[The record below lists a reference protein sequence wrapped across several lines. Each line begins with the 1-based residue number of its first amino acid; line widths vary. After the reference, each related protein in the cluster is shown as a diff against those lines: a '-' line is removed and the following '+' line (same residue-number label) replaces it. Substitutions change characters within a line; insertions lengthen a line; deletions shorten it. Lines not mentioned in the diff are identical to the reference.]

1 MGTTL
6 LLQVRRAGQRRPRA
20 GHARTMRTEGAGVL
34 GDRRGSTT
42 RRSRRGGGRWR
53 WGSCRGSLRP
63 SCRTSCRTSIRTR
76 SDSIRRSCSS
86 TPPGRSRLPRR
97 RRRALTDAVS
107 SGKVGFVGIH
117 SATDTLYQWPA
128 YGEMIGGYFDG
139 HPWTA
144 DTTVTIRK
152 EEENAVTKPFPQ
164 QFQLT
169 EEIYQM
175 KEYDRSKCDVCMSL
189 DTTKTDM
196 TRQGIK
202 RTDGDFPVSWVK
214 TYGKG
219 ARVLHVHGAQR
230 RDVRARGLP
239 EARAGGAEVG
249 DGGF

>member
-1 MGTTL
+1 VSDELSNFDPDKIGQYSAIVFLNTTGEIPFTD
-6 LLQVRRAGQRRPRA
+6 A
-20 GHARTMRTEGAGVL
+20 EKK
-34 GDRRGSTT
+34 
-42 RRSRRGGGRWR
+42 
-53 WGSCRGSLRP
+53 
-63 SCRTSCRTSIRTR
+63 
-76 SDSIRRSCSS
+76 
-86 TPPGRSRLPRR
+86 
-97 RRRALTDAVS
+97 ALTDAVS

-128 YGEMIGGYFDG
+128 YGEMIGGHFDG

-152 EEENAVTKPFPQ
+152 EEENAVTKPFAQ

-196 TRQGIK
+196 TRKGIK

-214 TYGKG
+214 TYGKAG
-219 ARVLHVHGAQR
+219 RVFYTSMGHNDATYEREDYQKHVLAGLR
-230 RDVRARGLP
+230 WVMGDFDMDVKSHPLP
-239 EARAGGAEVG
+239 AGGK
-249 DGGF
+249 